1 MQLYATSAKP
11 LDPAPQTLDLD
22 SALRQDVSRRCQLW
36 AEQDRK
42 AASKAR
48 AKKRAKKAIVK
59 RKVDVTSLR
68 IKRPVRHILRLNQR
82 TSSSPPD
89 PPSCPGCWKEE
100 GHRHSAAGES
110 HSAPG
115 MQFQGRLVIRVTR
128 SEQQDTSIFDTHP
141 RTMTYV
147 SASNVESSI

>member
-42 AASKAR
+42 AASKAS

-110 HSAPG
+110 HSGPWDAVSG
-115 MQFQGRLVIRVTR
+115 SACNTCHSLRAARYQYFRH
-128 SEQQDTSIFDTHP
+128 TSTDYD
-141 RTMTYV
+141 YV